1 MVLFFSPEAN
11 ERPPYVVL
19 SKRCFSPCLQPDL
32 KHEGGVVSTVLIF
45 LKGCER
51 S

>member
-19 SKRCFSPCLQPDL
+19 SKRCFSPWLQPEL
-32 KHEGGVVSTVLIF
+32 KHEGGGQYRLNF

>member
-1 MVLFFSPEAN
+1 MVLFFSPETN
-11 ERPPYVVL
+11 ERPPYVVS
-19 SKRCFSPCLQPDL
+19 SKRCFSPWLQPEL
-32 KHEGGVVSTVLIF
+32 KHDGVVSTVLIF